1 TSGKQTITL
10 RDALARAHLPDTT
23 EAAGL
28 DAQALV
34 DVLKPLPHREYSIAS
49 MPHEGSLQ
57 LLVRHMRRPDG
68 RSGLG
73 SGWLCGHATPGDD
86 IDLRIRANPN
96 FHPPAPER
104 PLLLVGNGTGIA
116 GLRAH
121 LAARVA
127 AGARRNWLLF
137 GERNRDRDFHYRG
150 DIERWQADGFIERL
164 DLAFSRDDG

>member
-1 TSGKQTITL
+1 CEH
-10 RDALARAHLPDTT
+10 AL
-23 EAAGL
+23 
-28 DAQALV
+28 
-34 DVLKPLPHREYSIAS
+34 
-49 MPHEGSLQ
+49 
-57 LLVRHMRRPDG
+57 
-68 RSGLG
+68 
-73 SGWLCGHATPGDD
+73 PGED

-164 DLAFSRDDG
+164 DLAFSRDGHAHRYVQHVLRDAAAALHEWIEAGAAIHVCGSL